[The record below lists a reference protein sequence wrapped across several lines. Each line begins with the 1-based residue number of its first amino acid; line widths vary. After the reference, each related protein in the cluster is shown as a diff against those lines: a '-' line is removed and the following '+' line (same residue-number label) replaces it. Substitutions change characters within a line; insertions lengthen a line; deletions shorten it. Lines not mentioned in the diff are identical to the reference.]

1 MEFIKTNKDKKENIL
16 TMRVLKLSWQ
26 YLTAKTA
33 VTKNVPNIL
42 YRNRNCSTE
51 YQRWLNEVYLNKTL
65 KPFI

>member
-1 MEFIKTNKDKKENIL
+1 MDFIKTNKDKKENIQ

-26 YLTAKTA
+26 YLAAKTA

-51 YQRWLNEVYLNKTL
+51 YQRWFNKVYLNRRL
-65 KPFI
+65 KPFK